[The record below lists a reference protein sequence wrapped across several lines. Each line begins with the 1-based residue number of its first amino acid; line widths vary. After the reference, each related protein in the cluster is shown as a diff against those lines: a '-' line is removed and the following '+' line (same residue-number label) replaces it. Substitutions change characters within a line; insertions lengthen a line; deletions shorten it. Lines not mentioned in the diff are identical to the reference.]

1 MSLIRSV
8 EWLANERYL
17 AATAAFSHNASF
29 PSIFHLL
36 PFLYFARWFSR
47 ESLLPRPLSS
57 RPFFRFLHPR
67 FFVHIHSL
75 ARAFSR
81 GREKDG
87 CIGCPRTDDV
97 NGQGMILIC
106 RIYDSK
112 KYVGKKGIKL
122 FWFGLENI
130 ENDGIINKP
139 EERYII
145 FLIPLGN
152 ND

>member
-1 MSLIRSV
+1 MMSLIRSV
-8 EWLANERYL
+8 EWLASERYL

-29 PSIFHLL
+29 PSIFLSLL
-36 PFLYFARWFSR
+36 FYISPVDSAGSLFFPGRFLRALFFVSSTPGFLYTST
-47 ESLLPRPLSS
+47 
-57 RPFFRFLHPR
+57 
-67 FFVHIHSL
+67 
-75 ARAFSR
+75 RAFSR

-122 FWFGLENI
+122 FWFGLENL
-130 ENDGIINKP
+130 ENDGIINKL

-145 FLIPLGN
+145 SLIPLAN